1 MSEHSGLTLPAD
13 LRAGVE
19 QSEKVTANEELS
31 DKNYTMQ
38 GCERA
43 RAQLAKRSNDGRTA
57 SN

>member
-1 MSEHSGLTLPAD
+1 MNTNMPAD

-19 QSEKVTANEELS
+19 QSDIVTTIDGLS

>member
-38 GCERA
+38 GCEEG
-43 RAQLAKRSNDGRTA
+43 GRGWRTGD
-57 SN
+57 